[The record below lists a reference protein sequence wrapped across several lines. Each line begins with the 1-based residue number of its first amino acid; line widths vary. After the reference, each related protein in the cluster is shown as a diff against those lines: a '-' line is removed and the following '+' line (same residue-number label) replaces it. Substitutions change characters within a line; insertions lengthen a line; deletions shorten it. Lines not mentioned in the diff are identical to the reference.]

1 MTTEDKGG
9 DDLEGSDKQDTL
21 PADAKQKDGPE
32 GKAGRSDWIPR
43 QRFDEVVGQVHE
55 LKRKV
60 EELTKPPVVQ
70 EQPREF
76 TRADLA
82 ASVEKGT
89 LTQEQANDLWE
100 RQLVDRTRKVARE
113 TATEVVTINR
123 TTGLIDA
130 EMRRYKELVPD
141 VMREGTEARDKVAEE
156 YRYLVDRGHPENRTT
171 ELAAL
176 RAAYGPIE
184 KLEKAKSR
192 SKPDVHS
199 DEQSG
204 GGGDDDTGGDNGPI
218 KGLTAR
224 EREYYKSQISKG
236 RYKDW
241 DAVKEELKHAN
252 TALRRKM
259 GAKA

>member
-9 DDLEGSDKQDTL
+9 DDLEGSDKQDT
-21 PADAKQKDGPE
+21 PTADAKQKDGQG
-32 GKAGRSDWIPR
+32 GKPDRSDWIPR
-43 QRFDEVVGQVHE
+43 QRFDEVVGQVHD

-60 EELTKPPVVQ
+60 EDLSKPPVVT
-70 EQPREF
+70 EQAREF
-76 TRADLA
+76 TRAELA
-82 ASVEKGT
+82 ASVEKGN

-100 RQLVDRTRKVARE
+100 RQLMDRATKAARE
-113 TATEVVTINR
+113 TASEVVTTNR

-141 VMREGTEARDKVAEE
+141 VMREGTEARARVAEE
-156 YRYLVDRGHPENRTT
+156 YKYLVDRGHPENRTT

-176 RAAYGPIE
+176 RAALGSTE

-192 SKPDVHS
+192 SKPDVHA

-204 GGGDDDTGGDNGPI
+204 AGGDDDTGGDKGPI
-218 KGLTAR
+218 KGLSAR
-224 EREYYKSQISKG
+224 ERDYYTSQIAKG

>member
-1 MTTEDKGG
+1 MTTENQG
-9 DDLEGSDKQDTL
+9 DDDTEGAVKKQDAPL
-21 PADAKQKDGPE
+21 ADAKQKDGQG
-32 GKAGRSDWIPR
+32 GKADRSDWIPR

-55 LKRKV
+55 LKGK
-60 EELTKPPVVQ
+60 LDALAKPP

-76 TRADLA
+76 TRAELT
-82 ASVEKGT
+82 ASVEKGN

-100 RQLVDRTRKVARE
+100 RQLIGQSRKVARE
-113 TATEVVTINR
+113 EALEVVTTTR

-141 VMREGTEARDKVAEE
+141 VMREGTEARAKVAEE
-156 YRYLVDRGHPENRTT
+156 YKYLVDRGHPENRTT

-176 RAAYGPIE
+176 RAALGSTE

-192 SKPDVHS
+192 SKPDVHA

-204 GGGDDDTGGDNGPI
+204 AGGDDDTGGDKGPI
-218 KGLTAR
+218 KGLSAR
-224 EREYYKSQISKG
+224 ERDYYTSQIAKG